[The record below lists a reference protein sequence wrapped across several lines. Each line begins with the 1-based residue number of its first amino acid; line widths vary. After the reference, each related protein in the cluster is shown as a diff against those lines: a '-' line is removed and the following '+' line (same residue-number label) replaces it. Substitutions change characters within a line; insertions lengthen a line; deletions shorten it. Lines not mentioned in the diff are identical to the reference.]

1 MTEDLFREI
10 GYVQKSNGELHLPS
24 TSWRTT
30 PYLKIDKRNDLQIRA
45 YNGVKNEYRNV
56 CFCAFYD
63 ANYKYISA
71 YDTGVETN
79 GYCEKT
85 ISVSEIPAN
94 AEYIRCSC
102 IVTHRLECYVRP
114 FDEYNI
120 LLDLHLKKSKNS
132 DFK

>member
-1 MTEDLFREI
+1 MENNALFENRQKKRFANK
-10 GYVQKSNGELHLPS
+10 GVQ
-24 TSWRTT
+24 R
-30 PYLKIDKRNDLQIRA
+30 
-45 YNGVKNEYRNV
+45 VKNEYRNV

-120 LLDLHLKKSKNS
+120 LLDLQLKKSKNS

>member
-71 YDTGVETN
+71 LIQALKQTGIARKQLALARFPQMLNIYDVR
-79 GYCEKT
+79 
-85 ISVSEIPAN
+85 VS
-94 AEYIRCSC
+94 
-102 IVTHRLECYVRP
+102 
-114 FDEYNI
+114 
-120 LLDLHLKKSKNS
+120 
-132 DFK
+132 